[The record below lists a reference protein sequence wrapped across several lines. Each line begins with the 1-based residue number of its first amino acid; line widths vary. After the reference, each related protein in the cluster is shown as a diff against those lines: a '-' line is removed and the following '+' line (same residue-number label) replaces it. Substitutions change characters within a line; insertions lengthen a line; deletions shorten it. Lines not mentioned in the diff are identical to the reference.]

1 MPSSMRAWT
10 MSSETSTEHGAFR
23 PWHFFALA
31 GLAGASVAVY
41 YATPSDAAALVLLVA
56 AVGSGAY
63 VGYAAYGMLLPL
75 VTSVSA
81 ERTEMVGGRTRAALD
96 REKTL
101 VLRSIKELEFDR
113 AMGKV
118 SDADFNDVGTRLR
131 ARAKSLLQQLDVE
144 GQGYRDRIE
153 QELAARLA
161 QTDAPPPAAQARYF
175 CARCGTS
182 NEPDAKFCKRCGAS
196 VADGPAAAPPAAPES
211 VAQP

>member
-1 MPSSMRAWT
+1 MRAWT
-10 MSSETSTEHGAFR
+10 MSSETSTDGGAFR

-31 GLAGASVAVY
+31 GLAGATAAVY
-41 YATPSDAAALVLLVA
+41 YAAPPDAPALILLVC

-75 VTSVSA
+75 VTARPVD
-81 ERTEMVGGRTRAALD
+81 RTEMVGGRTRAALD

-118 SDADFNDVGTRLR
+118 SDVDFHDMGSRLR
-131 ARAKSLLQQLDVE
+131 ARAKRLLQQLDVE
-144 GQGYRDRIE
+144 GRGYRDRIE
-153 QELAARLA
+153 RELAVRLA
-161 QTDAPPPAAQARYF
+161 EADAPPPAAAGRRA

-182 NEPDAKFCKRCGAS
+182 NETDAKFCKGCGAA
-196 VADGPAAAPPAAPES
+196 VN
-211 VAQP
+211 QP

>member
-1 MPSSMRAWT
+1 MRAWT
-10 MSSETSTEHGAFR
+10 MSSETSTDGGAFR

-31 GLAGASVAVY
+31 GLAGATAAVY
-41 YATPSDAAALVLLVA
+41 YAAPPDAPALILLVC

-75 VTSVSA
+75 VTARPVD
-81 ERTEMVGGRTRAALD
+81 RTEMVGGRARAALD

-118 SDADFNDVGTRLR
+118 SDVDFHDMGSRLR
-131 ARAKSLLQQLDVE
+131 ARAKRLLQQLDVE
-144 GQGYRDRIE
+144 GKGYRDRIE
-153 QELAARLA
+153 RELAVRLA
-161 QTDAPPPAAQARYF
+161 ESDAPPPAAAGRRA

-182 NEPDAKFCKRCGAS
+182 NETDAKFCKGCGAA
-196 VADGPAAAPPAAPES
+196 VN
-211 VAQP
+211 QP

>member
-1 MPSSMRAWT
+1 MRAWT
-10 MSSETSTEHGAFR
+10 MSSETSTDGGSFR

-31 GLAGASVAVY
+31 GLAGATAAVY
-41 YATPSDAAALVLLVA
+41 YATPPDAAALVLLVA
-56 AVGSGAY
+56 VVGSVAY
-63 VGYAAYGMLLPL
+63 VGYAACGLLLPL
-75 VTSVSA
+75 VTSRPV

-118 SDADFNDVGTRLR
+118 SDADFHEMGTRLR
-131 ARAKSLLQQLDVE
+131 ARAKRLLQQLDAE
-144 GQGYRDRIE
+144 GAGYRDRIE
-153 QELAARLA
+153 RELAARLA
-161 QTDAPPPAAQARYF
+161 EADVPRNAPARRA

-182 NEPDAKFCKRCGAS
+182 NEPDAKFCKGCGAS
-196 VADGPAAAPPAAPES
+196 LIGGPAGPSPPPQSLS